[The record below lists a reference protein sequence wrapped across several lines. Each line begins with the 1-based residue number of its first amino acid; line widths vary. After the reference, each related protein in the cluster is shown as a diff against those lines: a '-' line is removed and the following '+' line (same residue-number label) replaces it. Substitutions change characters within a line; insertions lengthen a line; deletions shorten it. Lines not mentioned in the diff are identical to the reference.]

1 MSHRPNSCQAEPLVL
16 MGSHTHTDLWI
27 PPIAGFGWSPQMLAL
42 GRGALEDR
50 SPTAAASK
58 WTSSLARRLV
68 QHGGRSCSHEPAHE
82 VVANRSSGG
91 HWQPA
96 AALTYRSPAF
106 PFPPLSCAGATVASP
121 VPACPHP
128 LKPPAEPGQGALLR
142 GRRRQRAAAPSR
154 PPRPRSRPGVGGGG
168 SPGHRQEALRGRG
181 STGTGTGAVQPEPV
195 DAPRC

>member
-1 MSHRPNSCQAEPLVL
+1 MSHRPTSRQAEPLVL

-50 SPTAAASK
+50 SPTAAAGK

-68 QHGGRSCSHEPAHE
+68 QHGGRSCSHELAHE

-96 AALTYRSPAF
+96 AAPFPSLRSPAPELPWPLRF
-106 PFPPLSCAGATVASP
+106 PLAPIPLNHPAAGVA
-121 VPACPHP
+121 P
-128 LKPPAEPGQGALLR
+128 LEPGQGALLR

-154 PPRPRSRPGVGGGG
+154 PPRPRSRPGGGGGG